1 LSLLIL
7 FLLCKSTKTDSQVS
21 ENQYQLRDTR
31 YRQWQLLTGTQIIV
45 VILRLKMKNSSSPCH
60 EKHNLYQVLIIQNE
74 TEVQDESKTFST
86 VKNSIQK
93 YVISNKLQLRVQN
106 HELKLKTLGTV
117 KPTVPKDTSSATN

>member
-1 LSLLIL
+1 LCLLIL
-7 FLLCKSTKTDSQVS
+7 FFHCKSTQTDSQVL
-21 ENQYQLRDTR
+21 ENQYQLRDTTDSGNSSWAH
-31 YRQWQLLTGTQIIV
+31 QSIA

-117 KPTVPKDTSSATN
+117 KPTVSKDTSSATN